1 MKKQG
6 HEEPMYGKDEMNLVE
21 FPITLLAKR
30 QGPGKNT
37 IKFTDTITGAGGLP
51 VKREW
56 TITGSEEYG
65 LPLAGDEDV
74 LMALMVAGKEQGFK
88 SRKIYFSRY
97 KLCQIMGWEDKGW
110 SYKRMEEAFD
120 RFKTMG
126 IKAVNGFYDNEKK
139 AYVTKHFGIIDDY
152 ELFERKQ
159 KDHPGQQTFSFSY
172 VRLNEVLFESIQ
184 AGYIKTIDA
193 KLYYS
198 LGSAIA
204 KRLFRYLDKKK
215 YDGKRKFEIG
225 IFNLAEAHLGLKL
238 CKYPSQIKQQLNPAH
253 EELIQAGFLKSAEYQ
268 KTSDGSSEK
277 VVYHFGQQTKLTEG
291 APARPAKEIRSAAP
305 LPLDAELLARLI
317 EIGVTRKIA
326 EQILLE
332 YPTEAVRAQV
342 EALPH
347 RKAEDAPAALVS
359 SIMNDWS
366 LPASHKK
373 QKQSLA
379 RAEAEKKQREQEKQ
393 QKAEHRTRIEE
404 YLSALAG
411 EELAEL
417 TRQARDLA
425 GQEYGTLFPGKEI
438 PDYQVTGYLHILV
451 EKRLKGAL

>member
-1 MKKQG
+1 VKQNA
-6 HEEPMYGKDEMNLVE
+6 ELPEIGKDEMNLVE

-30 QGPGKNT
+30 RGPGKNT
-37 IKFTDTITGAGGLP
+37 IKFSDTITGAGGLP

-56 TITGSEEYG
+56 TVTGTEEYG
-65 LPLAGDEDV
+65 LPLAQDNDV
-74 LMALMVAGKEQGFK
+74 LLALMAIGKEKNFS

-97 KLCQIMGWEDKGW
+97 RLLEIMGWCDEGR
-110 SYKRMEEAFD
+110 SYKRIEEALK
-120 RFKTMG
+120 RFLGVG
-126 IKAVNGFYDNEKK
+126 IYAKNAFWDNERKS
-139 AYVTKHFGIIDDY
+139 YVTLGFGIIDSFALYDSHNPA
-152 ELFERKQ
+152 KQ
-159 KDHPGQQTFSFSY
+159 PGLP
-172 VRLNEVLFESIQ
+172 LNSVTLGEELFESIQ
-184 AGYIKTIDA
+184 AGYIK
-193 KLYYS
+193 S
-198 LGSAIA
+198 LDMKTYFGFESAVS
-204 KRLFRYLDKKK
+204 KRLYRYLDKKAYNK
-215 YDGKRKFEIG
+215 KKFEIG
-225 IFNLAEAHLGLKL
+225 LFILAEAHLGLQKTKYASHIKEKL
-238 CKYPSQIKQQLNPAH
+238 SPAH
-253 EELIQAGFLKSAEYQ
+253 EELLKAGFLKLAEYQ

-277 VVYHFGQQTKLTEG
+277 VVYHFRQRVELAEPCQASGPCDQ
-291 APARPAKEIRSAAP
+291 APA
-305 LPLDAELLARLI
+305 LDAELLARLI
-317 EIGVTRKIA
+317 EIGVTKKIA

-332 YPTEAVRAQV
+332 YPLEAVRAQID
-342 EALPH
+342 ALPH

-393 QKAEHRTRIEE
+393 QKAEHRTSIEE

-417 TRQARDLA
+417 TRQALDLA
-425 GQEYGTLFPGKEI
+425 RQEYGTLFPGKEI